1 MKYRYVFVI
10 LLALLTGA
18 CADTMSKKD
27 WAGDSAIRRVDDCVC
42 FSSIDGQNLKP
53 WQIAWNEPEKLRQQI
68 SRCVCKAEIDIPRVE
83 NPKRYLVPGTT
94 IK

>member
-1 MKYRYVFVI
+1 MKHSNSIVI
-10 LLALLTGA
+10 LLSLLTVA
-18 CADTMSKKD
+18 CTETMARKD

-68 SRCVCKAEIDIPRVE
+68 SRCVCKVEIDIPRVE